1 MKNNLLKNRPFT
13 LLIIALLIGVISYA
27 QQFDS
32 SKYELKFNLKSS
44 KQSDNTR
51 LLEAN
56 FSAKNIENSQD
67 ELNITDAE
75 INFYNILDEKEVLIG
90 KAKTTKEGIAKYTV
104 PSDYKYLA
112 DQDGLITIDARF
124 EGSNVLEP
132 ISEIYTFKNLQ
143 LELIVTEVDSV
154 RTINAKAYL
163 LNSDGEEIPVEADL
177 YFYVDGMVSKMK
189 IEDGVLEEGNLD
201 YEFEYTTNL
210 PGDANGNL
218 NISVAIEEHPEF
230 GNVTQMKT
238 VKWGVPN
245 QQIMETNKLWSEA
258 GPVWMYIVLTI
269 LLVGVY
275 ANFVYTLINLFKIK
289 KEGDKIVS

>member
-27 QQFDS
+27 QQFDT

-132 ISEIYTFKNLQ
+132 ISEVYTFKNLQ

>member
-1 MKNNLLKNRPFT
+1 M
-13 LLIIALLIGVISYA
+13 
-27 QQFDS
+27 
-32 SKYELKFNLKSS
+32 
-44 KQSDNTR
+44 
-51 LLEAN
+51 
-56 FSAKNIENSQD
+56 
-67 ELNITDAE
+67 
-75 INFYNILDEKEVLIG
+75 
-90 KAKTTKEGIAKYTV
+90 
-104 PSDYKYLA
+104 
-112 DQDGLITIDARF
+112 
-124 EGSNVLEP
+124 LEP